1 MNMLTFYEAC
11 FTVLG
16 LSTAFWFLSY
26 FLEDENGDIIINVD
40 KWLGRKPKVEPTDVN

>member
-1 MNMLTFYEAC
+1 MLTFYEAC

-16 LSTAFWFLSY
+16 ISTGLWF
-26 FLEDENGDIIINVD
+26 FVHFCGNEDGDIVINVD